1 MKNIAVIVLVAVI
14 VTVLML
20 FWVSFQVRETESAL
34 VTTFGKATKAITE
47 PGWYPKLPAPIQFVY
62 KFDSRLRVYEGVIE
76 ETTTRGGEPIV
87 VTAYVVWKIAEP
99 LKYFEAVGTDARAQ
113 EHLSNQLRDKRNSI
127 IGQHYFSE
135 FVNSDPTKIK
145 FASIEKELK
154 DQLGDAV
161 KANYGIEVVDVGI
174 KQLGVSEKVTQDVFE
189 RMSADR
195 RRKTESIIAAGNAEA
210 MKIRTEA
217 ESKRTVLMA
226 AAQNRAKAIRGQGDA
241 EAAQYYKDLEQDP
254 ALAIFLRQTE
264 ALKKILKDRS
274 TIVISA
280 DSEPF
285 KLLKEM
291 PKIEPASAAAASK

>member
-1 MKNIAVIVLVAVI
+1 MKNLAVIALVVVI
-14 VTVLML
+14 VAVLML
-20 FWVSFQVRETESAL
+20 YWVSFQVRETESAL
-34 VTTFGKATKAITE
+34 VTTFGKATKAITV

-62 KFDSRLRVYEGVIE
+62 KFDSRLRVYEGPIE

-87 VTAYVVWKIAEP
+87 VTAYLVWKIAEP
-99 LKYFEAVGTDARAQ
+99 LKYFEKVGTEAQ
-113 EHLSNQLRDKRNSI
+113 ATEHLANQLRDKQNSI

-135 FVNSDPTKIK
+135 LVNSDPAMIK
-145 FASIEKELK
+145 FEQIESELK
-154 DQLGDAV
+154 SQLAGAV
-161 KANYGIEVVDVGI
+161 REIYGIEIVDVGI
-174 KQLGVSEKVTQDVFE
+174 KRLGVSEKVTQDVFA

-195 RRKTESIIAAGNAEA
+195 NRKTESVLSAGSAEA
-210 MKIRTEA
+210 RKIRTEA
-217 ESKRTVLMA
+217 ETKRTVLMA

-241 EAAQYYKDLEQDP
+241 EAAQYYKELEQDP

-291 PKIEPASAAAASK
+291 PKLEQIQK